1 MRSKGKCHRQAVKQR
16 ISEQRSQF
24 KGVPVAFSFPLF
36 MVTCLSTSCDCF
48 AVSCLWSISIPL
60 CCSPELD
67 MHSFSFLPF
76 SSMHVPHKFSFH
88 MKFRAIVCAILCTL
102 KEPRPD
108 RWHIAYAACIC
119 MYVQQM
125 ESVPY
130 SRLFGWAA
138 RSSGHRYWNA
148 PWYFAETKYQKG
160 KVSSVCPLLP
170 Y

>member
-1 MRSKGKCHRQAVKQR
+1 MALYPSKEGGEGGTGRRGERGRGMRSKGKCHRQAVKQR

-60 CCSPELD
+60 CCSLELD

-88 MKFRAIVCAILCTL
+88 MKFRAIVCAIVCTL

-119 MYVQQM
+119 MYMQQM
-125 ESVPY
+125 ES
-130 SRLFGWAA
+130 G
-138 RSSGHRYWNA
+138 
-148 PWYFAETKYQKG
+148 
-160 KVSSVCPLLP
+160 PLQPSLWLGSQVLRA
-170 Y
+170 